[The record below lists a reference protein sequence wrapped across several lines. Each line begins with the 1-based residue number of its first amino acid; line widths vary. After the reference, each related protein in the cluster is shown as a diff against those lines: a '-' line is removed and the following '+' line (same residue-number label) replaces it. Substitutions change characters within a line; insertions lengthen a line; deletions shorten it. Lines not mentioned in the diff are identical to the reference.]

1 MGFIPQVTRKRKT
14 RKTPSGDSRRR
25 ADPGLSGDMKGNTMI
40 STNAEA
46 ITAAASYVAEND
58 EVFTAAY
65 NENIDKVRGNSARTV
80 RDALRSAVRG
90 GYDQF
95 GTVKLA
101 AAWLVN
107 SRYFDGAVTEAVR
120 NGTLP
125 RGTSAGQARTFLGN
139 ALGVRPAPA
148 AAQAPAAVRHED
160 GPRVALRDELAEAI
174 AGVEDQDGQVKI
186 TIEGSVSSLRELGEL
201 LGL

>member
-1 MGFIPQVTRKRKT
+1 MGFIPQVTRKR
-14 RKTPSGDSRRR
+14 RTPAGDSRRQV
-25 ADPGLSGDMKGNTMI
+25 DPGLSGDMKGNTMI

-65 NENIDKVRGNSARTV
+65 NENIDKVQGNSARTV

-95 GTVKLA
+95 GAVKLA

-107 SRYFDGAVTEAVR
+107 SKYMTPAVEQALY

-125 RGTSAGQARTFLGN
+125 RGTTVEQARTFLGN
-139 ALGVRPAPA
+139 ALGVRPAGA

-160 GPRVALRDELAEAI
+160 MARVALRDELAEAI